1 MDITP
6 YLGTIVSVVIAFGVF
21 YGAVNA
27 RLARLEAR
35 IEDNQRLMQTEISNL
50 RRDVE
55 KHNQV
60 VERTYH
66 LESDM
71 ATAYKRIDELKAKD
85 ERIEEKLDEVRI
97 GGTE

>member
-35 IEDNQRLMQTEISNL
+35 IEDSQKLTQTEIANL

-55 KHNQV
+55 KHNSV
-60 VERTYH
+60 VERTFK
-66 LESDM
+66 LESEVENL
-71 ATAYKRIDELKAKD
+71 YHRYDELRTDVKD
-85 ERIEEKLDEVRI
+85 VKV
-97 GGTE
+97 GGSE

>member
-35 IEDNQRLMQTEISNL
+35 IEDNQKLTQTEIANL

-55 KHNQV
+55 KHNNV
-60 VERTYH
+60 VDRTTRLETEVGNLYH
-66 LESDM
+66 R
-71 ATAYKRIDELKAKD
+71 YDELKCDVRDAK
-85 ERIEEKLDEVRI
+85 I

>member
-35 IEDNQRLMQTEISNL
+35 IEDSQKLTQTEIANL

-55 KHNQV
+55 KHNSV
-60 VERTYH
+60 VERTFK
-66 LESDM
+66 LESEVDNL
-71 ATAYKRIDELKAKD
+71 YHRYDELRTDVKD
-85 ERIEEKLDEVRI
+85 VKI
-97 GGTE
+97 GGSE

>member
-6 YLGTIVSVVIAFGVF
+6 YLGPIVTALIAFGATYAAF
-21 YGAVNA
+21 SA
-27 RLARLEAR
+27 RLTKLETM
-35 IEDNQRLMQTEISNL
+35 IEDL

-60 VERTYH
+60 VERTYK
-66 LESDM
+66 LETEVDNL
-71 ATAYKRIDELKAKD
+71 YHRYDEMRDDLKDAK
-85 ERIEEKLDEVRI
+85 I

>member
-6 YLGTIVSVVIAFGVF
+6 YLGPIVTALIAFGATYAAF
-21 YGAVNA
+21 SA
-27 RLARLEAR
+27 RLTKLETM
-35 IEDNQRLMQTEISNL
+35 IEDL

-60 VERTYH
+60 VERTYK
-66 LESDM
+66 LETEVDNL
-71 ATAYKRIDELKAKD
+71 YHRYDELRTDVKD
-85 ERIEEKLDEVRI
+85 VKI